1 MSTTATGPVSYDRHR
16 DLPRL
21 LRLWPNQ
28 IASLTKR
35 DQNWL
40 VERLGQVLRAERQ
53 RGLTRHWSYDL
64 SRHAAV
70 LTAYK
75 CERQILENQAKSERR
90 LQVQL
95 DLRNALKVSVER
107 PAAAWS
113 PPPQLPSNPGPPAR

>member
-40 VERLGQVLRAERQ
+40 VERLGQV
-53 RGLTRHWSYDL
+53 
-64 SRHAAV
+64 
-70 LTAYK
+70 
-75 CERQILENQAKSERR
+75 
-90 LQVQL
+90 
-95 DLRNALKVSVER
+95 
-107 PAAAWS
+107 
-113 PPPQLPSNPGPPAR
+113 